1 MKSRGRKPKRS
12 LRTILIVWFLLFSIV
27 PLAFVTIYSMLKY
40 EKAIDHELSQR
51 LTGNAREVGVILSDY
66 KAGLVQKREKYIRD
80 PNLLYHMSVGDGATI
95 KNITGQWLKQDF
107 TTSLTVFNREGK
119 MLASVFKDDKSDVR
133 SFIPVQDAVFL
144 SAKYMAHLK
153 SNSEIGLVEFGENQ
167 KLSLI
172 LISRVLS
179 STGRLAGYLEQI
191 IDLDKSFLTKLKARL
206 KLELVLFRDN
216 GQLVVASHPD
226 FYLYKKNFFQKYFK
240 QGADSFFELNV
251 RSNPYGFLIYSLEW
265 GKSTFYV
272 ALGASKSEAKAVLK
286 NVNYTFITVVG
297 AVISLLILTILVTSS
312 WVLKPLYELVDAL
325 QSFETQEQLI
335 TIPVKNDTEV
345 GLLTESFNDMSKKIW
360 QARSDLR
367 KKISELEGANKEL
380 KETQTKLVHSAKM
393 VSLGQLVA
401 GVAHELNNPIGFINS
416 NMTYLKDYSDKLI
429 ELVGVAEKNPTKLS
443 ALKEE
448 YEFDYITQDLP
459 KLIASCQDGARR
471 TRDIVLG
478 LRNFS
483 RLEEAKL
490 QEIDVHQSLDT
501 TLNLLQ
507 GEIKNRIELHKHY
520 EPISLINCYAS
531 QINQVF
537 MNILSNAVQAI
548 EGAGHIWIST
558 MAVKGSKDK
567 KGRVQISIQ
576 DSGKGMSSKTLE
588 KIFDPFFTTKV
599 VGQGTGLGLSISYGI
614 IQNHGGEIQVRSEE
628 GVGTE
633 FIVILPVYPPVRE
646 SEAAQST

>member
-1 MKSRGRKPKRS
+1 M
-12 LRTILIVWFLLFSIV
+12 
-27 PLAFVTIYSMLKY
+27 
-40 EKAIDHELSQR
+40 
-51 LTGNAREVGVILSDY
+51 
-66 KAGLVQKREKYIRD
+66 
-80 PNLLYHMSVGDGATI
+80 
-95 KNITGQWLKQDF
+95 
-107 TTSLTVFNREGK
+107 
-119 MLASVFKDDKSDVR
+119 
-133 SFIPVQDAVFL
+133 
-144 SAKYMAHLK
+144 
-153 SNSEIGLVEFGENQ
+153 
-167 KLSLI
+167 
-172 LISRVLS
+172 
-179 STGRLAGYLEQI
+179 
-191 IDLDKSFLTKLKARL
+191 
-206 KLELVLFRDN
+206 
-216 GQLVVASHPD
+216 
-226 FYLYKKNFFQKYFK
+226 
-240 QGADSFFELNV
+240 
-251 RSNPYGFLIYSLEW
+251 
-265 GKSTFYV
+265 
-272 ALGASKSEAKAVLK
+272 
-286 NVNYTFITVVG
+286 
-297 AVISLLILTILVTSS
+297 
-312 WVLKPLYELVDAL
+312 LKPLYELVDAL